1 MPPSIV
7 HILLQSAERH
17 PDKPALLYRREGSYE
32 PISYRQLVDRI
43 EDLTHGLAALGIQP
57 GDRVGILSYNRP
69 EWPMADFA
77 ILALRA
83 VTVPIYHT
91 LPANQIAYILR
102 DAGVKALFVENQ
114 AQADKVE
121 EVRAGCPDLAQVISF
136 TPVSPPGRVT
146 SFETLLE
153 RGREH
158 RRLDEGFFRRSVEAI
173 DPTALCSL
181 VYTSGTTGEPKGV
194 MLNHRGFV
202 RDVVSS
208 EEIFRLL
215 PEDVFLS
222 FLPLSHLYERVG
234 GHWCPLYRG
243 CTIAYAEDVST
254 VARDLQIVR
263 PTVMVSVPRVYEK
276 LREKVL
282 ARAESGS
289 PLARALFH
297 QAMRDG
303 LRYHDLKQEGRRDP
317 WVSARYWLADRLVL
331 RRVRQVLGGRFRFP
345 IAGGAPLS
353 VHTLRFFRALGL
365 DVVEGYGM
373 TETHLIV
380 TLTQGGETRHGS
392 CGRPIPGVE
401 VRLAE
406 DGEVLV
412 RGETVMAGY
421 YHKEELTRET
431 IDAAGWLHTGDIGRF
446 DEDGYLY
453 ITDRKKNLIIT
464 AGGKNVAPAPIENAL
479 KASAYIE
486 EICLVGDGRKFIAA
500 VVVPAY
506 DEAVRWAEAQGLGT
520 LDRPALAACPAL
532 HERVMEDIHRLQ
544 ADFAGFEQVK
554 KCRLLAEPFSVER
567 GELTP
572 TLKVK
577 RRVIEE
583 RYRGEIDSLYS

>member
-1 MPPSIV
+1 MQPSIV

-17 PDKPALLYRREGSYE
+17 PDKPALLHRREGSYE

-91 LPANQIAYILR
+91 LPANQIAYIVR
-102 DAGVKALFVENQ
+102 DAGVKAVFVENQ
-114 AQADKVE
+114 AQLDKIE
-121 EVRAGCPDLAQVISF
+121 EVRAGCPDLASVIAFS
-136 TPVSPPGRVT
+136 PVSAAGRVT
-146 SFETLLE
+146 AFEALLE

-194 MLNHRGFV
+194 MLNHQGFV

-208 EEIFRLL
+208 EEVFRLL

-243 CTIAYAEDVST
+243 CTIAYAEDIGT
-254 VARDLQIVR
+254 IARDLQIVR

-282 ARAESGS
+282 ATAESGS

-303 LRYHDLKQEGRRDP
+303 LRYHDLKQEGRRNP
-317 WVSARYWLADRLVL
+317 WVSVRYWLADRLVL

-380 TLTQGGETRHGS
+380 TLTQGGKTRHGS

-421 YHKEELTRET
+421 YHKDELTRET

-446 DEDGYLY
+446 DEDGYLF

-506 DEAVRWAEAQGLGT
+506 EEAGRWAEAQGLGT
-520 LDRPALAACPAL
+520 PDRPALAACPAL
-532 HERVMEDIHRLQ
+532 RERVMEDIRRLQ
-544 ADFAGFEQVK
+544 AEFAGFEQVK
-554 KCRLLAEPFSVER
+554 KCLLLAEPFSVER